1 MANKSIL
8 YRKDVKPSRREE
20 SIADTLVVFEE
31 KSQVADSLISSL
43 RSSLRS
49 GFQNILRQ
57 GVSNLISEGGL
68 TGEDMQRI
76 ASNTPINIGAE
87 FGGGYG
93 LGLGLNV
100 PSSEANPR
108 GKQDFQIK
116 LTKSF
121 QEGGEVGD
129 EVSIY
134 NQLLEQVAGKAKMET
149 GEVENLMS
157 KIAYRESK
165 SVPTQ
170 KQISKHPKVSEEGW
184 ESLYPEEEGKAYSGP
199 GRGLYQYE
207 LDSLGGSGAGRT
219 AMNRLYAVLGGD
231 LKKDKKP
238 ENLPEWASAY
248 FGKEGSKRDVDF
260 SELTEGQ
267 QNILFL
273 ADKLQDPMKGNIA
286 SMKTMDPAEWWKKFH
301 HKGKVSKKEEKELIK
316 SFAEDISFAESKGAT
331 WNQ

>member
-20 SIADTLVVFEE
+20 SISDTLAVFEE
-31 KSQVADSLISSL
+31 KSQIADSLISSL
-43 RSSLRS
+43 KSSLVG
-49 GFQNILRQ
+49 GFQNILKQ
-57 GVSNLISEGGL
+57 GVKNLISKGGL

-76 ASNTPINIGAE
+76 ASDTPINVGAE
-87 FGGGYG
+87 LGGGYG

-100 PSSEANPR
+100 PGPR
-108 GKQDFQIK
+108 GKQDFQVK

-121 QEGGEVGD
+121 EEGGEVGGD
-129 EVSIY
+129 ENIY
-134 NQLLEQVAGKAKMET
+134 SQLLKQVARKAKIET
-149 GEVENLMS
+149 GDVESLMS

-170 KQISKHPKVSEEGW
+170 KQISTYTPQLAEG
-184 ESLYPEEEGKAYSGP
+184 EFGPPAPPTTYSGP

-231 LKKDKKP
+231 LKKGKKP
-238 ENLPEWASAY
+238 KNLPEWASPY

-286 SMKTMDPAEWWKKFH
+286 AMKDASKSSAGVAGWWKKFH
-301 HKGKVSKKEEKELIK
+301 HKGKASKKEEEKLLAGFRADIEL
-316 SFAEDISFAESKGAT
+316 AEAKGAT